1 MREIPSDSLMDAVF
15 DHLSIS
21 HEKTDIWND
30 NVNDETI
37 NEETIAEVIE
47 HYTDELK
54 EELID
59 EVESMSGEGQ
69 ARTFGMWY
77 DERSAN
83 EVREILVGEG
93 KTMDEATELL
103 EDYDDDDIVG
113 YVVVLYGD
121 IDSIVTDERAGAER
135 IVEDAIEGEQWDTL
149 AKVLIDL

>member
-15 DHLSIS
+15 DHLGIS
-21 HEKTDIWND
+21 HEKADIWND
-30 NVNDETI
+30 NVNDGTI
-37 NEETIAEVIE
+37 NEEAIAEVIE

-77 DERSAN
+77 DERSAS
-83 EVREILVGEG
+83 EVREIFVGEG
-93 KTMDEATELL
+93 QTMDEAAERL
-103 EDYDDDDIVG
+103 EDYDDDDMVG

-121 IDSIVTDERAGAER
+121 IDSIVDDERAGAER
-135 IVEDAIEGEQWDTL
+135 IVEDAIEGEQWETL